1 MIFCNQCGN
10 ELPEG
15 MGFCTECGAA
25 IPTSPR
31 GDSPP
36 TLSMNFGLGGA
47 TTTPA
52 REATLPA
59 PPPQYPETNFNAPSA
74 PPAAGTNSR
83 LVMIIIGGV
92 ALAIV
97 AAVIFIANSN
107 SKTSDSAS
115 VNTSSSS
122 VIEDSLQKAIDAGRF
137 VTLGNDDAYT
147 YFLQLKQSDP
157 RSQKLNEIKSKV
169 LPQLRNMGEE
179 VIKQSASIQWKRLTE
194 RDWAIT
200 QRIYEW
206 AHVLE
211 PNDSSLEAR
220 LKYAQAETA
229 RIQENRYSEERG
241 YMEAAQLDSNW
252 ALPQFRLGLLYMRR
266 DRSDPNDRSA
276 LTRGQAAIPY
286 FRRAIDLESNWELP
300 YLSMGTAYYLQR
312 DFDTAERYYRQAMEM
327 NPNWGGPHA
336 WMGAVYE
343 NTGRCHDAIYEYE
356 KALELVS
363 NDDSFD
369 VVGTRNKIEQIRSKC
384 Y

>member
-25 IPTSPR
+25 V
-31 GDSPP
+31 P
-36 TLSMNFGLGGA
+36 TLPNYEPAPTLPMSFGLGGA
-47 TTTPA
+47 TTAPG

-59 PPPQYPETNFNAPSA
+59 PPPHYPETNFDAPPA
-74 PPAAGTNSR
+74 PPAAGTNSK
-83 LVMIIIGGV
+83 LVMIVIGGV
-92 ALAIV
+92 ALAII
-97 AAVIFIANSN
+97 AAVIYIANN
-107 SKTSDSAS
+107 RSKTSDSAS
-115 VNTSSSS
+115 VNSSSPPAT
-122 VIEDSLQKAIDAGRF
+122 EDSLQKAIDGGRL
-137 VTLGNDDAYT
+137 VTLANDDAYT
-147 YFLQLKQSDP
+147 YFFQLKQSDP
-157 RSQKLNEIKSKV
+157 HSQKLNEIKSKV

-194 RDWAIT
+194 RDWAIA
-200 QRIYEW
+200 QRVYEW

-241 YMEAAQLDSNW
+241 YTEATQLDPKW

-266 DRSDPNDRSA
+266 DRSDPNDRNA

-286 FRRAIDLESNWELP
+286 FRRAIDLDSSWELP
-300 YLSMGTAYYLQR
+300 YLSMGTAYYLQK
-312 DFDTAERYYRQAMEM
+312 DFETAKRYYLQAMTM
-327 NPNWGGPHA
+327 NPDWGGPHA

-343 NTGRCHDAIYEYE
+343 NTGMCHDAITEYE

-369 VVGTRNKIEQIRSKC
+369 VAATRTKVEAIRSKC